1 MGVVRSLP
9 HCQPRGT
16 ALGAI
21 QWLGAGGGGR
31 RGAALSSAEG
41 RLPWCSAG
49 PGFMQV
55 FIELLVCVP
64 GPGVLLGAVSTL
76 PLMGEDRPQTE
87 RPRCKTRNSA
97 GASVPSCSATRNPL
111 GTKEKKKKKFLRFFL
126 VIPAPVSGPGANSKA
141 SPT

>member
-1 MGVVRSLP
+1 
-9 HCQPRGT
+9 
-16 ALGAI
+16 
-21 QWLGAGGGGR
+21 
-31 RGAALSSAEG
+31 
-41 RLPWCSAG
+41 
-49 PGFMQV
+49 MQV

-111 GTKEKKKKKFLRFFL
+111 GTKEKKKKSSSDSSWSFQHLCLALGQIPR
-126 VIPAPVSGPGANSKA
+126 PAPHDPPQQACGRRVFPWNRDGAWQASVSAGGISRLTLEATSA
-141 SPT
+141 IGLTCLGRWGW